1 MTWNHEQHVR
11 SIMEDRLK
19 DAEHRR
25 LVRQARGGRERSVRV
40 WALGS
45 LVVAWRPR
53 RPDPCPEAPLVLWV

>member
-1 MTWNHEQHVR
+1 MTLNHEQHVR
-11 SIMEDRLK
+11 SIIDDRLR

-25 LVRQARGGRERSVRV
+25 LVKQARATRGRPVRV

-53 RPDPCPEAPLVLWV
+53 KPSPSPEIPFVLWV

>member
-1 MTWNHEQHVR
+1 MTLNHEQHAR
-11 SIMEDRLK
+11 AIIQDRLR

-25 LVRQARGGRERSVRV
+25 LVRRARAGTERAVRV

-53 RPDPCPEAPLVLWV
+53 NPSPSPEIPFVLWI